1 MTGTPA
7 GQASGDGPLAGLR
20 VLVPRAPERAGALLG
35 ALRRAGADPVA
46 APLVLI
52 EPPADTGPLDDAV
65 TALAAGRYD
74 WLAVTSGFTVDSLE
88 SSAVRL
94 GRTLADVVA
103 AGRAAHASSAA
114 GRAAHPSSA
123 AGRAAHPSSAAG
135 RAAHPSSGTRVA
147 AVGDATAAA
156 LGRAGVDV
164 DYVPTG
170 EQSARGMLTEW
181 PGLGQRLESGAR
193 GSVLVPQGDLAEP
206 TLSDGLRTLGLR
218 PDVVTCYRNVPAAPL
233 PADVVADLASGAIA
247 AVVLTSGSTARRLAE
262 QVTLPSSTL
271 VCSIGPRAA
280 EVAAQ
285 LGLPA
290 GPVADGP
297 HPRAVVDALVRAVAA
312 PGGPHRIS
320 APHHTTATA
329 TPR

>member
-94 GRTLADVVA
+94 GRTLADVV
-103 AGRAAHASSAA
+103 
-114 GRAAHPSSA
+114 
-123 AGRAAHPSSAAG
+123 AAG